1 MGKPL
6 MPSIVKLAVSPILF
20 YQERVA
26 GPPRWASPVAA
37 LVCCGALAA
46 MAQVLAATRAWGD
59 FRTDVGALL
68 SVLMIGTFAFLF
80 VLQTG
85 AVVCLE
91 RLFSS
96 ARNGRRLVECS
107 ALAYWTQVPLAAF
120 GVGFWALM
128 ESGEPPVLPANAGF
142 WTVMAASSQAVAA
155 QQSLPAVLLF
165 EDLATCY
172 SLWVVALQA
181 AALRAVSKFS
191 VGGAAAA
198 GCLLG
203 LLFVALPWAFPR
215 FVF

>member
-1 MGKPL
+1 

-26 GPPRWASPVAA
+26 GPPRWSSPVAA
-37 LVCCGALAA
+37 LVCCGALVA
-46 MAQVLAATRAWGD
+46 MAQVLAAARALGD

-68 SVLMIGTFAFLF
+68 SVLTIGTFAFLF

-107 ALAYWTQVPLAAF
+107 ALAYWTQVPVAAF

-128 ESGEPPVLPANAGF
+128 ESGEPVLPANAGF
-142 WTVMAASSQAVAA
+142 GWAMMEVGQAAVFSQ
-155 QQSLPAVLLF
+155 PAVLLF
-165 EDLATCY
+165 EDLATCC

-215 FVF
+215 FVGAWQ

>member
-1 MGKPL
+1 MGETL
-6 MPSIVKLAVSPILF
+6 MPSIVKLAVSPIQF

-37 LVCCGALAA
+37 LVCYGALTA
-46 MAQVLAATRAWGD
+46 MASLVSAARALGE
-59 FRTDVGALL
+59 FRTDAGAVV
-68 SVLMIGTFAFLF
+68 SVLAIGAFAFLF
-80 VLQTG
+80 VLQAG
-85 AVVCLE
+85 VVVCIE

-107 ALAYWTQVPLAAF
+107 ALAFWTQVPLAAF
-120 GVGFWALM
+120 SVGFWGLM
-128 ESGEPPVLPANAGF
+128 EPGEPVLPANAGL
-142 WTVMAASSQAVAA
+142 MAIAEELAA
-155 QQSLPAVLLF
+155 APLLSLPAVLLF
-165 EDLATCY
+165 EDLATYY

-203 LLFVALPWAFPR
+203 LLFVALPWAFLQ